1 MSVAGAPPGWAGPV
15 PVLAPV
21 QLVSMST
28 IGALEP
34 ITETDAATDA
44 CVAGLSQVPEL
55 IL

>member
-15 PVLAPV
+15 PVPAPV

-28 IGALEP
+28 IGALES
-34 ITETDAATDA
+34 ITEIDAATDA